1 MCIYVLIYR
10 NILVLTSQYDD
21 IYDSSSYLF
30 HYDPY
35 MDDWSSSPFPK
46 DIAFYQKPNWVLVP
60 ILGVIYLYTSN
71 NIWKYNAEAVMWTKI
86 DHSINFNLKDIAFL
100 RIAFE

>member
-1 MCIYVLIYR
+1 MLFCFIYS

-21 IYDSSSYLF
+21 FYDSSSYLF
-30 HYDPY
+30 LYDHYL
-35 MDDWSSSPFPK
+35 DDWTSITFPK
-46 DIAFYQKPNWVLVP
+46 DIEFYQTPNWVLVP

-86 DHSINFNLKDIAFL
+86 DHSINFNLEDVAFL